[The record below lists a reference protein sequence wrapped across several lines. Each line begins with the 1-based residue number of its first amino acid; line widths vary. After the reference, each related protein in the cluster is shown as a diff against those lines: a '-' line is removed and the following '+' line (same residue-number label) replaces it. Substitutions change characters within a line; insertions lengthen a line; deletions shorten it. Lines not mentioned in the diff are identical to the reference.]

1 MPIVVSSTEDL
12 NTVLDDLKDRLGK
25 TTNADDAEL
34 GQMIDAAVAE
44 YVELI
49 GPLTGT
55 VSEKA
60 NGGGTSII
68 LSDPRAT
75 ALTSVTYSDG
85 TVVDTDDLDLDTS
98 TGILHWGYNTAGS
111 FTYGVRNVTVTY
123 TVGLPDNHREA
134 IIADV
139 AGYFAATQRGG
150 GSQSRRFPGEGYAEA
165 YEAPGTPVTLFP
177 RIRALADRYPSIA

>member
-12 NTVLDDLKDRLGK
+12 ATVLADLRERLNK
-25 TTNADDAEL
+25 TTTADDVEL

-55 VSEKA
+55 VVEKA
-60 NGGGTSII
+60 SGGQTSII

-75 ALTSVTYSDG
+75 ALTSVVYTDG
-85 TVVDTDDLDLDTS
+85 TVVDVADLDLDTA

-111 FTYGVRNVTVTY
+111 FTYGSRNVVVTY
-123 TVGLPDNHREA
+123 TVSLPDNHREA

-139 AGYFAATQRGG
+139 AGYFAATQRGAVTG
-150 GSQSRRFPGEGYAEA
+150 ALPTG
-165 YEAPGTPVTLFP
+165 YEASYEDRSTPLVLFP
-177 RIRALADRYPSIA
+177 RIRALASRYSGIA

>member
-12 NTVLDDLKDRLGK
+12 STVLADLKERLGK
-25 TTNADDAEL
+25 TTTVDDAEL
-34 GQMIDAAVAE
+34 GEMIDAAVAE

-55 VSEKA
+55 VVEKA
-60 NGGGTSII
+60 SGGHASII

-75 ALTSVTYSDG
+75 ALTSVVYDDG
-85 TVVDTDDLDLDTS
+85 TVVDVADLDLDTS

-111 FTYGVRNVTVTY
+111 FTYGSRNVTVTY
-123 TVGLPDNHREA
+123 TVSLPANHREA

-139 AGYFAATQRGG
+139 AGYFAATQRGNSG
-150 GSQSRRFPGEGYAEA
+150 ALPTDGYSAA
-165 YEAPGTPVTLFP
+165 YESPGAPLTLFP
-177 RIRALADRYPSIA
+177 RIQALAARFPSIA